1 MGNCC
6 GYLRVATNV
15 TVSDPAMLEAIKS
28 KCEIEVK
35 HQDRHAVHVE
45 PCIDPPHRG
54 SSNNNSSSQENIEK
68 HGTTCPK
75 EDTNNKEDTIVIKK
89 VHEKLNLEINIV
101 KEEKVD
107 DDSPSKKKLA
117 NSLNPGLAAPHRRD
131 SRSTTSIN
139 NAKNSKKPE
148 VEAEKKIDIN
158 ELKLSGRLIER
169 LEKFQAL
176 GGRRKN
182 REATRVFLRSMT
194 MGGEGLSELVEME
207 EKAEEEEKEDDK
219 TKEEITKELKENKE
233 TIERNHRKITLIQ
246 QQEDVKKHF
255 AGTGENSG
263 GVKKKKVGLPK
274 KKAAEEPVP
283 GKSLLKKYRT
293 IDDKRKKKG
302 KKVKFQ
308 DLVDK
313 KKKKKSPQNK
323 F

>member
-15 TVSDPAMLEAIKS
+15 TVSEPAMLEAIKS

-35 HQDRHAVHVE
+35 EQERRLTPAEKAVDH
-45 PCIDPPHRG
+45 PKAPT
-54 SSNNNSSSQENIEK
+54 SNNNSSSQENIEK
-68 HGTTCPK
+68 HGTCPK
-75 EDTNNKEDTIVIKK
+75 EDTNNKDDPIVIKK
-89 VHEKLNLEINIV
+89 VEEKINLEVNTF
-101 KEEKVD
+101 KGERSD
-107 DDSPSKKKLA
+107 DDSPSKRKT
-117 NSLNPGLAAPHRRD
+117 NNLNPAELAGPHRRG
-131 SRSTTSIN
+131 SKSNTSIN
-139 NAKNSKKPE
+139 NMKNVKKQEP
-148 VEAEKKIDIN
+148 EAEKKIDIN

-169 LEKFQAL
+169 IEKFHAL

-194 MGGEGLSELVEME
+194 LGGDGLSELVEME
-207 EKAEEEEKEDDK
+207 EKEEDKDDDK

-233 TIERNHRKITLIQ
+233 TIERNHKRMTLIKQ
-246 QQEDVKKHF
+246 QDEVKNHL
-255 AGTGENSG
+255 AGGGGENG
-263 GVKKKKVGLPK
+263 QPVKKKKVGLPK

-293 IDDKRKKKG
+293 IGDDKKKKKG

-313 KKKKKSPQNK
+313 KKKKKAQNK